1 MMRIIRDKLFFSGS
15 FRAPGQLNA
24 AIYKYNIRP
33 FSHRNKCKNKPDR
46 ASGLL
51 SYLWIGCSALTGIR
65 VFFTRGIPVKV
76 PAFVQ
81 QLDLTSV
88 LFAKSAC
95 QLIAEPLRQGYL
107 LLLLIPSV
115 WIAYG
120 EKAQS
125 VQVYLDYCASSSYHC
140 SSCAWRARI
149 SVSNEMSGYSVSLR
163 EAKACSSSFMY
174 SRPP

>member
-1 MMRIIRDKLFFSGS
+1 MSGFVVHTYLAIDNERRVLSDIRFL
-15 FRAPGQLNA
+15 A
-24 AIYKYNIRP
+24 
-33 FSHRNKCKNKPDR
+33 
-46 ASGLL
+46 
-51 SYLWIGCSALTGIR
+51 
-65 VFFTRGIPVKV
+65 RGVPVKE

-88 LFAKSAC
+88 LFAEGAR

-125 VQVYLDYCASSSYHC
+125 VQVYMDLLPFFL
-140 SSCAWRARI
+140 I
-149 SVSNEMSGYSVSLR
+149 PLL
-163 EAKACSSSFMY
+163 
-174 SRPP
+174 

>member
-1 MMRIIRDKLFFSGS
+1 M
-15 FRAPGQLNA
+15 
-24 AIYKYNIRP
+24 
-33 FSHRNKCKNKPDR
+33 
-46 ASGLL
+46 SGLL
-51 SYLWIGCSALTGIR
+51 SYLWIGCSTLTGIR
-65 VFFTRGIPVKV
+65 IFFARGIPVKV

-125 VQVYLDYCASSSYHC
+125 VQVYLDYNASSSYHC

-149 SVSNEMSGYSVSLR
+149 SVSSEMSGYSVSLR

-174 SRPP
+174 SRPT